1 MKWNKRIFI
10 WIVVSLSLQCLVL
23 FYIDHYFLATD
34 SKVVTEK
41 IEDNK
46 SDKIKN
52 IDITVPA
59 SAENILTSYDAKYLA
74 YYENEKLKIV
84 NCKDGTIKDI
94 TAEDGSEISFY
105 KWLPDRNRI
114 LLVEKNSSDGSSNL
128 VLYHYEVSKGEK
140 VKIKDLAWADS
151 KSEVEDIQLAT
162 LTGVLYVKVSSKGE
176 RSSIYRIDRMGTMT
190 KTYTIPNFVSNI
202 SLMRHKDTLV
212 YEGSVYNKIYATG
225 IDEPITIK
233 DVDKLTLIG
242 TDDNDNVY
250 LGELKD
256 KLISKIY
263 YGSESDNTS
272 DWKVIDLQQPSEKDD
287 IFVSTAGKVYQN
299 DALKGV
305 AKEISSGTETSYE
318 GKLLQFYTKGVVS
331 LVGNKI
337 SFVPFK

>member
-272 DWKVIDLQQPSEKDD
+272 DWKTIDLQQPSEKDD